1 MLGIVRVDA
10 SQRSHWL
17 ANLPS
22 CCRSYCRNSYRHL
35 RNVVMTS
42 PFLHPSKHVKMAGV
56 VHSDDERRGGRR
68 PDKRGMFSS

>member
-1 MLGIVRVDA
+1 
-10 SQRSHWL
+10 
-17 ANLPS
+17 
-22 CCRSYCRNSYRHL
+22 
-35 RNVVMTS
+35 MTS